1 MITKIQQPGHSIPE
15 LIRNKIIENTTLA
28 LNRITTINNKF
39 IINDSL
45 YYKSQN
51 NKRPSPCVVNS
62 ANFVSKKFQFEL
74 SLIENCHG
82 ETKINNQSFDGLINI
97 EHSGDGYTIK
107 DKNNILNIV
116 HQYIIN
122 EKLPSKTVYTLFPLF
137 YGMYVERGYY
147 NLLPK
152 LNFARDLFKVEKVNQ
167 VFKVGVEFET
177 GNIAS
182 SFRAINK
189 LNTLFHEKEIDCGC
203 FITSNDKCNGA
214 TRIWPVSNRNGSFEE
229 LINRNYVD
237 QISLPLVAIG
247 FTPDKFCKEA
257 PFLGFGGNLYTPVD
271 TGRLNSTGEYK
282 IFVGDREEEILIPNL

>member
-1 MITKIQQPGHSIPE
+1 VLTKIQQPGNSIPSF
-15 LIRNKIIENTTLA
+15 IRDKIIENIKISLDG
-28 LNRITTINNKF
+28 ITTINNKF
-39 IINDSL
+39 IINDKL
-45 YYKSQN
+45 FYKSQN

-62 ANFVSKKFQFEL
+62 ANFISNKFQFEL
-74 SLIENCHG
+74 SKIDDCYG
-82 ETKINNQSFDGLINI
+82 ETTINNQSFDGLMNI
-97 EHSGDGYTIK
+97 EYSGKGYSIK
-107 DKNNILNIV
+107 DKNKIIEV
-116 HQYIIN
+116 IHQYIKN
-122 EKLPSKTVYTLFPLF
+122 ENLPSKCVYTLFPLF

-147 NLLPK
+147 NLLPE
-152 LNFARDLFKVEKVNQ
+152 LNFARDLFKEEDVNQ

-203 FITSNDKCNGA
+203 FITSNDKKNGA

-247 FTPDKFCKEA
+247 FTPDDFCQEA
-257 PFLGFGGNLYTPVD
+257 PFLGFGGNLYTPED
-271 TGRLNSTGEYK
+271 TGRLNNTGEYK
-282 IFVGDREEEILIPNL
+282 IFIGDKEEEILFPNL